1 MSSFHDR
8 FAEALKVKKMKQAD
22 ICRITGINSSSLSQ
36 WNTGRC
42 EPKREGLIA
51 IAKALNISVGW
62 LMGEDVPIDR
72 EPIQLISPTVL
83 PSDDVVT
90 FRIIGEVAAGY
101 DSFPLESSEGAS
113 VSIPRE
119 FLKGRPESDF
129 FALKVV
135 GDSMYPAY
143 VDGDIVL
150 ALRQS
155 TLNRSGE
162 VGVVLYDSEYA
173 SLKKVEYVYGEDWMK
188 LVPLNP
194 NYPPIVISGADLERC
209 RVLGLPKLLI
219 REIDQ

>member
-1 MSSFHDR
+1 MATFRER
-8 FAEALKVKKMKQAD
+8 FQEAMRLRNMRQVD
-22 ICRITGINSSSLSQ
+22 LCRITGFTSASLSQ
-36 WNTGRC
+36 WNTGVC
-42 EPKREGLIA
+42 TPKRDGLIKT
-51 IAKALNISVGW
+51 AKALNVSVEW
-62 LMGEDVPIDR
+62 LAGEDVPMDR
-72 EPIQLISPTVL
+72 DPVPFESPRVL
-83 PSDDVVT
+83 SDDDVVT
-90 FRIIGEVAAGY
+90 FKIIGEVAAGY

-119 FLKGRPESDF
+119 FLKGRPETDF

-135 GDSMYPAY
+135 GDSMFPAY

-209 RVLGLPKLLI
+209 RVFGFPKLLI

>member
-1 MSSFHDR
+1 MF
-8 FAEALKVKKMKQAD
+8 
-22 ICRITGINSSSLSQ
+22 
-36 WNTGRC
+36 
-42 EPKREGLIA
+42 
-51 IAKALNISVGW
+51 
-62 LMGEDVPIDR
+62 
-72 EPIQLISPTVL
+72 
-83 PSDDVVT
+83 
-90 FRIIGEVAAGY
+90 
-101 DSFPLESSEGAS
+101 
-113 VSIPRE
+113 
-119 FLKGRPESDF
+119 
-129 FALKVV
+129 
-135 GDSMYPAY
+135 PAY

-209 RVLGLPKLLI
+209 RVLGFPKLLI